1 MPLTDFAEALR
12 PLARQLIAKGQLP
25 RGALSRMWGGNGKG
39 QLCSL
44 CDKPIEH
51 YQIEYEVEHAD
62 ALGQPL
68 RFHAACLSA
77 WQLECARD
85 DHFKQHA

>member
-1 MPLTDFAEALR
+1 MPLTHFEEALR
-12 PLARQLIAKGQLP
+12 PLARDRIAKGQLP
-25 RGALSRMWGGNGKG
+25 KGALSRMWGGYGTG

-44 CDKPIEH
+44 CNKPIER

-62 ALGQPL
+62 ALSQTL
-68 RFHAACLSA
+68 RFHTACLSA

-85 DHFKQHA
+85 DQLNKHS